1 MRQPKVAQRYAKA
14 LFDIS
19 LETNQLEKVKED
31 IESIRT
37 VNNAELNAVLMS
49 PVINGDKKISIFK
62 AVFEGR
68 ISPLTISF
76 FNLLFKK
83 NRELALEEILV
94 AFEGFYRKF
103 HNVEIMEITTATPV
117 SDEVEGYIKN
127 SLKKTGKFENITF
140 EVRSKVD
147 ESIIGGF
154 IAQIGDTIFDASIK
168 HDLQVIKKQF
178 IINMFEP
185 KI

>member
-140 EVRSKVD
+140 EVRSNVD

-185 KI
+185 QI

>member
-14 LFDIS
+14 LFDLS

-31 IESIRT
+31 IESIRS

-49 PVINGDKKISIFK
+49 PVINGDKKVSIFN

-68 ISPLTISF
+68 INPLTISF
-76 FNLLFKK
+76 FNLLFRK
-83 NRELALEEILV
+83 NRELALEEILI

-185 KI
+185 QI

>member
-185 KI
+185 QI